1 MNFFKTFRHF
11 SLGAGGG
18 RVESAAQRG
27 AAWRQAWPAEANSAA
42 AVTPLAAAKLSVT
55 LSPNW

>member
-11 SLGAGGG
+11 SLRRGGG
-18 RVESAAQRG
+18 SVQSAAQRG
-27 AAWRQAWPAEANSAA
+27 AAWREAQPAEANSAA
-42 AVTPLAAAKLSVT
+42 AIMPLAAAKLSVT